1 MRGLRSRAYQ
11 RLVGDWADRLDRPGR
26 RATRAESATADD
38 VARSAIRRSGRRVTK
53 DGTAV
58 HADSP
63 AGDLHALRKRCKE
76 LRYALEVFSPL
87 LDKDGP
93 QGLVADLKVLQDV
106 LGRFQDTEVQRA
118 KLRDFAE
125 EMMRDGTPTEAV
137 LALGEL
143 IGHLD
148 AAQDDA
154 RREFDDAF
162 ARFAR
167 PANRR
172 RLTHLAG
179 RS

>member
-1 MRGLRSRAYQ
+1 
-11 RLVGDWADRLDRPGR
+11 
-26 RATRAESATADD
+26 
-38 VARSAIRRSGRRVTK
+38 
-53 DGTAV
+53 
-58 HADSP
+58 
-63 AGDLHALRKRCKE
+63 
-76 LRYALEVFSPL
+76 VFSPL
-87 LDKDGP
+87 LDKADRKA
-93 QGLVADLKVLQDV
+93 LVADLKVLQDV

-154 RREFDDAF
+154 RREFDEAF
-162 ARFAR
+162 GRFAR

-172 RLTHLAG
+172 RLAHLAG